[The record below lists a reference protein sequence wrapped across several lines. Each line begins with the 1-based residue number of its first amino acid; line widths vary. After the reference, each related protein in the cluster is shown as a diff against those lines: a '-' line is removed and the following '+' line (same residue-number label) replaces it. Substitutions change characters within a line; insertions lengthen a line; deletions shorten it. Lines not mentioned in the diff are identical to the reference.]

1 MTRLSSA
8 HAKGLVGSQTEETE
22 TSAVV
27 RSRRSFVTTWVA
39 GGAGALLGPGLASAK
54 PVPKKVLRSAH
65 VLQSAGALEFGPE
78 NLLFVG
84 DIKGAS
90 IHAFELRASDFT
102 SQQHVVFGDARTFQG
117 RDLIS
122 SIDRQLA
129 ALLGTSPEQ
138 VQINDLKVHRPS
150 RQIFLS
156 VHRGRGPN
164 AIPVIVKV
172 NAGKLEVLE
181 LGKLRH
187 TLARILDAPDGERFE
202 FGQSERSL
210 TITDITFYNGELIV
224 TGLSN
229 EEFSSAL
236 RRIPYPFD
244 GQIYTSSI
252 EMWHAVHA
260 EFETRAP
267 IIQQLVRELNGVP
280 YLIAVYTC
288 TPLVRFPLDQL
299 KYGGHVVGETIGEI
313 GFGNTPIDMVGCVD
327 PTNKQEFI
335 VITNADRSAVR
346 IAISDIA
353 SAKPLPVDAPNNFGP
368 AGVSQFPLPMTA
380 VQHLDLIDDQWA
392 AAIRVNPNDYR
403 RLDLHTLMVP
413 YFFDRADDV
422 VEMNFP
428 GGPDPFGYSG
438 PPRPESRGG
447 IVPPIARQR

>member
-1 MTRLSSA
+1 MTRFPFA
-8 HAKGLVGSQTEETE
+8 HSKGLMRSQTDEAGTG
-22 TSAVV
+22 ADAL
-27 RSRRSFVTTWVA
+27 SRRKFVASWTA
-39 GGAGALLGPGLASAK
+39 GGAAALLGPGLASAK
-54 PVPKKVLRSAH
+54 PVPKKVLRSAN
-65 VLQSAGALEFGPE
+65 VLQSAGALAFGPD

-84 DIKGAS
+84 DTKGAS
-90 IHAFELRASDFT
+90 IHAFELRPSDLT
-102 SQQHVVFGDARTFQG
+102 SQQHVVLGEARTFQG

-129 ALLGTSPEQ
+129 AILGTSPDQ
-138 VQINDLKVHRPS
+138 VQINDMKVHRPS
-150 RQIFLS
+150 GQIFLS
-156 VHRGRGPN
+156 VHRGRGPH
-164 AIPVIVKV
+164 AIPLIVKV

-181 LGKLRH
+181 LGKLHH
-187 TLARILDAPDGERFE
+187 TVAPIHDIPEGKRLE

-229 EEFSSAL
+229 EEFSSVL
-236 RRIPYPFD
+236 RRISYPFD
-244 GQIYTSSI
+244 GRIYISSV

-267 IIQQLVRELNGVP
+267 IIQQLVRKLNGVP

-288 TPLVRFPLDQL
+288 TPLVRFPLDDL
-299 KYGGHVVGETIGEI
+299 KDGAHVLGETIGEI
-313 GFGNTPIDMVGCVD
+313 GFGNTPIDMVDYVD
-327 PTNKQEFI
+327 PTDKQEYI

-346 IAISDIA
+346 IATSDIA
-353 SAKPLPVDAPNNFGP
+353 NAKPLPVNAPNNFGP

-380 VQHLDLIDDQWA
+380 VQQLDLIDDQWA

-422 VEMNFP
+422 VEMNFL
-428 GGPDPFGYSG
+428 GGPDPFGYNG
-438 PPRPESRGG
+438 PPRPEGRGG
-447 IVPPIARQR
+447 AIPPIAGQR